1 MMLDIWF
8 AEGMKSSKG
17 QWIPGNRGL
26 QDSITWE
33 TLVDAL
39 SSLDRIPF
47 ERMADH
53 VKDLK
58 GDEADKPWKK
68 GNECWIPALL
78 KTDAEGNTLGRSA
91 AAIVHYS
98 CVVLDIDEGC
108 DAAVVEAGLQAHDL
122 AFFIHTTYR
131 HNRLEEGTDRIR
143 VVVPLDRPVEGIAQY
158 KAVSYQVAL
167 LAGGGELPAGFDPA
181 SSNYSQAFWLPACPP
196 ERADQS
202 FHITNPGKPYEWH
215 SPDLL
220 DTEAQLPNPGDEVAD
235 RQPITMQMIMPQVL
249 EGSRNDTLF
258 RSLCQWLREQPK
270 LPPAADV
277 VAAGVAMM
285 QDRRTFPKPLQN
297 NEVRAVALS
306 ALKAIQK
313 EAPDKIVLPD
323 LIVLSDLKAQPVEW
337 LIDGQLVLGEL
348 TIIQGLPKSGKSL
361 VCMHWAAE
369 LSKQGIKTLISHA
382 EDSPERTLTP
392 RQWAAGAV
400 PGHVLLIP
408 DEALM
413 ELPEGTAILRQYI
426 IKVDAKLVFI
436 DAINNW
442 MPSKGVENDRFLR
455 HCLQPLAKL
464 AQELNIAIVASRHFT
479 KDGNNTDAMSRGS
492 GGQAYTAVARQIMQV
507 VGGEENSHPEY
518 PDHVLLSTVT
528 GQHIAKAT
536 TWAFKRTA
544 IEMPMEEK
552 SAWVPY
558 LKAGVEV
565 PLSAS
570 EILKAVSP
578 LHKTNSRKGNCAAA
592 IIEELNAAGGR
603 MLTGML
609 RETMIATHQY
619 PPATYERALKAL
631 GDERKIETRRGRNQE
646 VSLIV

>member
-8 AEGMKSSKG
+8 AEGMKSGVK
-17 QWIPGNRGL
+17 WIPETIGK

-33 TLVDAL
+33 TLVAL
-39 SSLDRIPF
+39 FQDPAIPALIPF
-47 ERMADH
+47 EPTP
-53 VKDLK
+53 
-58 GDEADKPWKK
+58 GEPDKAWKK

-78 KTDAEGNTLGRSA
+78 KTDAEGNPLKREGIS
-91 AAIVHYS
+91 IVHYS

-108 DAAVVEAGLQAHDL
+108 DAASVEDALLAHDL
-122 AFFIHTTYR
+122 SFIIHSTYS
-131 HNRLEEGTDRIR
+131 HKWKQEETDRIR
-143 VVVPLDRPVEGIAQY
+143 VVIPLDRPVEGKDQY
-158 KAVSYQVAL
+158 KAVVKEVAL
-167 LAGGGELPAGFDPA
+167 LAGYGKLPVGFDPA
-181 SSNYSQAFWLPACPP
+181 SASYSQAFWLPACPP
-196 ERADQS
+196 ERADQY
-202 FHITNPGKPYEWH
+202 FCIHNTKEPYKWH

-220 DTEAQLPNPGDEVAD
+220 DGNGEYDPQLPNPGDEVAD

-285 QDRRTFPKPLQN
+285 QDRRTFPKPLPN

-306 ALKAIQK
+306 ALKAMQK

-592 IIEELNAAGGR
+592 IIDELNAAGGR
-603 MLTGML
+603 MLTGLL
-609 RETMIATHQY
+609 RENMIATHLY
-619 PPATYERALKAL
+619 PSATYERALKAL
-631 GDERKIETRRGRNQE
+631 VEEGKIETRRGRNQE
-646 VSLIV
+646 VSLVV

>member
-1 MMLDIWF
+1 
-8 AEGMKSSKG
+8 
-17 QWIPGNRGL
+17 
-26 QDSITWE
+26 
-33 TLVDAL
+33 
-39 SSLDRIPF
+39 
-47 ERMADH
+47 
-53 VKDLK
+53 
-58 GDEADKPWKK
+58 
-68 GNECWIPALL
+68 
-78 KTDAEGNTLGRSA
+78 
-91 AAIVHYS
+91 
-98 CVVLDIDEGC
+98 VLDIDEGG
-108 DAAVVEAGLQAHDL
+108 DAAAVEAALQARDL
-122 AFFIHTTYR
+122 AFIIHSTYR
-131 HNRLEEGTDRIR
+131 HNRLEEGTDRFR
-143 VVVPLDRPVEGIAQY
+143 VVVPLDRPVEGETQY
-158 KAVSYQVAL
+158 KAVLDQVAL
-167 LAGGGELPAGFDPA
+167 LAGGGEFPAGFDPA
-181 SSNYSQAFWLPACPP
+181 SRNYSQAFWFPSYPP
-196 ERADQS
+196 ERANQS
-202 FHITNPGKPYEWH
+202 FRITNNGKTYEWH

-220 DTEAQLPNPGDEVAD
+220 DTEAHLPNPGDEVAD

-400 PGHVLLIP
+400 PEHVLLIP

-413 ELPEGTAILRQYI
+413 ELPEGITILRQYI
-426 IKVDAKLVFI
+426 IKEDAKLVFI

-455 HCLQPLAKL
+455 SCLQPLAKL

-492 GGQAYTAVARQIMQV
+492 GGQAYTAVARQVMQV

-592 IIEELNAAGGR
+592 IIDELNAAGGR

-646 VSLIV
+646 VSLVV

>member
-1 MMLDIWF
+1 MTFDIWF
-8 AEGMKSSKG
+8 ATGMELKDG
-17 QWIPGNRGL
+17 RWIPGNHGA

-39 SSLDRIPF
+39 TFDEIPF

-68 GNECWIPALL
+68 GDGCWIPALL
-78 KTDAEGNTLGRSA
+78 KTDAEGNTLGRKKDS
-91 AAIVHYS
+91 IVHYS
-98 CVVLDIDEGC
+98 CIVLDIDEGG
-108 DAAVVEAGLQAHDL
+108 DAAAVEAALQARDL
-122 AFFIHTTYR
+122 AFIIHSTYS
-131 HNRLEEGTDRIR
+131 HNRLEEGTDRFR
-143 VVVPLDRPVEGIAQY
+143 VVVPLDRPVEGETQY
-158 KAVSYQVAL
+158 KVVLDQVAL
-167 LAGGGELPAGFDPA
+167 LAGGGEFPAGFDPA
-181 SSNYSQAFWLPACPP
+181 SRNYSQAFWFPSYPP
-196 ERADQS
+196 ERANQS
-202 FHITNPGKPYEWH
+202 FRITNNGKPYEWH

-220 DTEAQLPNPGDEVAD
+220 DIEAQLPNHSDAVAD

-400 PGHVLLIP
+400 PEHVLLIP

-413 ELPEGTAILRQYI
+413 ELPEGITILRQYI

-455 HCLQPLAKL
+455 SCLQPLAKL

-492 GGQAYTAVARQIMQV
+492 GGQAYTAVARQVMQV

-592 IIEELNAAGGR
+592 IIDELNAAGGR

-646 VSLIV
+646 VSLVV

>member
-1 MMLDIWF
+1 MTFDIWF
-8 AEGMKSSKG
+8 ATGMELKDG
-17 QWIPGNRGL
+17 RWIPGNHGA

-39 SSLDRIPF
+39 TFDEIPF

-68 GNECWIPALL
+68 GDGCWIPALL
-78 KTDAEGNTLGRSA
+78 KTDAEGNTLGRKKDSV
-91 AAIVHYS
+91 VHYS
-98 CVVLDIDEGC
+98 CIVLDIDEGG
-108 DAAVVEAGLQAHDL
+108 DAAAVEAALQARDL
-122 AFFIHTTYR
+122 AFIIHSTYR
-131 HNRLEEGTDRIR
+131 HNRLEEGTDRFR
-143 VVVPLDRPVEGIAQY
+143 VVVPLDRPVEGETQY
-158 KAVSYQVAL
+158 KAVLDQVAL
-167 LAGGGELPAGFDPA
+167 LAGGGEFPAGFDPA
-181 SSNYSQAFWLPACPP
+181 SRNYSQAFWFPSYPP
-196 ERADQS
+196 ERANQS
-202 FHITNPGKPYEWH
+202 FRITNNGKTYEWH

-400 PGHVLLIP
+400 PEHVLLIP

-413 ELPEGTAILRQYI
+413 ELPEGITILRQYI
-426 IKVDAKLVFI
+426 IKEDAKLVFI

-455 HCLQPLAKL
+455 SCLQPLAKL

-492 GGQAYTAVARQIMQV
+492 GGQAYTAVARQVMQV

-592 IIEELNAAGGR
+592 IIDELNAAGGR

-646 VSLIV
+646 VSLVV

>member
-8 AEGMKSSKG
+8 AEGMKSGVK
-17 QWIPGNRGL
+17 WIPETIGK

-33 TLVDAL
+33 TLVAL
-39 SSLDRIPF
+39 FQDPAIPALIPF
-47 ERMADH
+47 EPTP
-53 VKDLK
+53 
-58 GDEADKPWKK
+58 GEPDKAWKK

-78 KTDAEGNTLGRSA
+78 KTDAEGNPLKREGIS
-91 AAIVHYS
+91 IVHYS

-108 DAAVVEAGLQAHDL
+108 DAASVEDALLAHDL
-122 AFFIHTTYR
+122 SFIIHSTYS
-131 HNRLEEGTDRIR
+131 HKWKQEETDRIR
-143 VVVPLDRPVEGIAQY
+143 VVVPLDRPVEGKDKY
-158 KAVSYQVAL
+158 KDVVKEVAL
-167 LAGGGELPAGFDPA
+167 LAGYGKLPVGFDPA
-181 SSNYSQAFWLPACPP
+181 SASYSQAFWLPACPP
-196 ERADQS
+196 ERADQY
-202 FHITNPGKPYEWH
+202 FCIHNTKEPYKWH

-220 DTEAQLPNPGDEVAD
+220 DGNGEYDPQLPNPGDEVAD

-285 QDRRTFPKPLQN
+285 QDRRTFPKPLPN

-306 ALKAIQK
+306 ALKAMQK

-592 IIEELNAAGGR
+592 IIDELNAAGGR
-603 MLTGML
+603 MLTGLL
-609 RETMIATHQY
+609 RENMIATHLY
-619 PPATYERALKAL
+619 PSATYERALKAL
-631 GDERKIETRRGRNQE
+631 VEEGKIETRRGRNQE
-646 VSLIV
+646 VSLVV

>member
-1 MMLDIWF
+1 MMLDIWMGAGIRTHKCF
-8 AEGMKSSKG
+8 APAVNGLNVPT
-17 QWIPGNRGL
+17 QWAGLVKQLSTPHLIDFVPSPGEPNK
-26 QDSITWE
+26 
-33 TLVDAL
+33 A
-39 SSLDRIPF
+39 
-47 ERMADH
+47 
-53 VKDLK
+53 
-58 GDEADKPWKK
+58 WKK

-78 KTDAEGNTLGRSA
+78 KTDPETGKPLTREGDS
-91 AAIVHYS
+91 IVHYS
-98 CVVLDIDEGC
+98 CVVLDIDDGC
-108 DAAVVEAGLQAHDL
+108 DATLVATALQEHDL
-122 AFFIHTTYR
+122 AFALHSTYS
-131 HNRLEEGTDRIR
+131 HNRLEDHTDRIR
-143 VVVPLDRPVEGIAQY
+143 VVVPLNSPVEGKTQY
-158 KAVSYQVAL
+158 KDVVKQVAL

-181 SSNYSQAFWLPACPP
+181 SASYSQAFWLPACPP
-196 ERADQS
+196 ERLEQ
-202 FHITNPGKPYEWH
+202 FIFRTHTGKPYEWY
-215 SPDLL
+215 STDLL
-220 DTEAQLPNPGDEVAD
+220 DGNDEYDPQLPNPGDEVAD
-235 RQPITMQMIMPQVL
+235 RQPVPLQHIPKVV
-249 EGSRNDTLF
+249 EGRRNDTLF
-258 RSLCQWLREQPK
+258 RSLTAWLRELPK
-270 LPPAADV
+270 LPPPADV
-277 VAAGVAMM
+277 VAYGIAMM
-285 QDRRTFPKPLQN
+285 HGDRDTFPKPLPN
-297 NEVRAVALS
+297 HEIRVVALS
-306 ALKAIQK
+306 ARKAMEK
-313 EAPDKIVLPD
+313 EAPDKVDRPP
-323 LIVLSDLKAQPVEW
+323 LIVLSNLKAQPVEW

-400 PGHVLLIP
+400 PEHVLLIP

-413 ELPEGTAILRQYI
+413 ELPEGTAILKQYI
-426 IKVDAKLVFI
+426 LEVDAKLVFI

-455 HCLQPLAKL
+455 YCLQPLAKL

-558 LKAGVEV
+558 LKAGTEV

-592 IIEELNAAGGR
+592 ILSELEAASGR
-603 MLTGML
+603 MLTSVL
-609 RETMIATHQY
+609 RETMIATQLY

-631 GDERKIETRRGRNQE
+631 VDEGKLQTQRGRNGE
-646 VSLIV
+646 VSLVV

>member
-1 MMLDIWF
+1 MTFDIWL
-8 AEGMKSSKG
+8 AAGMKSSEGK
-17 QWIPGNRGL
+17 WVPGVYGEL
-26 QDSITWE
+26 YTLTWDE
-33 TLVDAL
+33 LVLRFATPEI
-39 SSLDRIPF
+39 IPF
-47 ERMADH
+47 EPSP
-53 VKDLK
+53 
-58 GDEADKPWKK
+58 DEPTKAFIK
-68 GNECWIPALL
+68 GNRCWMPALF
-78 KTDAEGNTLGRSA
+78 KTNTEGTPLRRKA
-91 AAIVHYS
+91 ASIVHYS
-98 CVVLDIDEGC
+98 CITLDLDGC
-108 DAAVVEAGLQAHDL
+108 DVELVATALLELDL
-122 AFFIHTTYR
+122 SFIIHSTYS
-131 HNRLEEGTDRIR
+131 HNREMEGTDRVR
-143 VVVPLDRPVEGIAQY
+143 VVVPLDRPVGNEQY
-158 KAVSYQVAL
+158 KAVVRSVAL
-167 LAGGGELPAGFDPA
+167 LAGGRELPAGFDDA
-181 SSNYSQAFWLPACPP
+181 SGSTSQAFWMPACPP
-196 ERADQS
+196 EQLHQYIHAT
-202 FHITNPGKPYEWH
+202 HTGKAYEWVTD
-215 SPDLL
+215 DLL
-220 DTEAQLPNPGDEVAD
+220 DGNGEYDPQLPTPRDAVAD
-235 RQPITMQMIMPQVL
+235 RQPRTMKMITPQVV
-249 EGSRNDTLF
+249 EGRRNNTLF
-258 RSLCQWLREQPK
+258 RSLCAWMREQPK

-277 VAAGVAMM
+277 VAYGIAMM
-285 QDRRTFPKPLQN
+285 HGDRETFPKPLPN
-297 NEVRAVALS
+297 HEIRAVALS
-306 ALKAIQK
+306 ARKDMQK
-313 EAPDKIVLPD
+313 EAPEKIDRPP
-323 LIVLSDLKAQPVEW
+323 LIVLSDLTAQPVEW

-392 RQWAAGAV
+392 RQRAAGAV
-400 PGHVLLIP
+400 PEHVLLIP

-413 ELPEGTAILRQYI
+413 ELPEGTAILKQYI
-426 IKVDAKLVFI
+426 LEVDAKLVFI

-544 IEMPMEEK
+544 IEMPMGEK

-558 LKAGVEV
+558 LLKGTEV

-592 IIEELNAAGGR
+592 IVAELDAAGGR
-603 MLTGML
+603 MLTGVL
-609 RETMIATHQY
+609 RETMLITHQY
-619 PPATYERALKAL
+619 PSATYERALKGLA
-631 GDERKIETRRGRNQE
+631 DEGKIQTRRGRNQE
-646 VSLIV
+646 VSLVV

>member
-8 AEGMKSSKG
+8 AEGFPTRKCYAP
-17 QWIPGNRGL
+17 QNFGNNT
-26 QDSITWE
+26 SMEWAAF
-33 TLVDAL
+33 VDML
-39 SSLDRIPF
+39 R
-47 ERMADH
+47 
-53 VKDLK
+53 
-58 GDEADKPWKK
+58 KPEIIDFVPSPDDPKKAWKK
-68 GNECWIPALL
+68 GSKCFIAGLL
-78 KTDAEGNTLGRSA
+78 KDDPQTNQAHREAKGIL
-91 AAIVHYS
+91 HYS
-98 CVVLDIDEGC
+98 FVVLDLDGC
-108 DAAVVEAGLQAHDL
+108 DAEKVAAALLNSDL
-122 AFFIHTTYR
+122 SFAIYPTYS
-131 HNRLEEGTDRIR
+131 HNPEQDGSDRVR
-143 VVVPLDRPVEGIAQY
+143 VVVPLHHPVGNEQY
-158 KAVSYQVAL
+158 KAVVRSVAL
-167 LAGGGELPAGFDPA
+167 LAGGGELPAGYDE
-181 SSNYSQAFWLPACPP
+181 SSESTSQPWWMPACPP
-196 ERADQS
+196 EREHLYWCAE
-202 FHITNPGKPYEWH
+202 HTGKAYEWVTD
-215 SPDLL
+215 DLL
-220 DTEAQLPNPGDEVAD
+220 DGNGESDPQLPNPGDAVAD
-235 RQPITMQMIMPQVL
+235 RQPRTMEMITPQVV
-249 EGSRNDTLF
+249 EGRRNNTLF
-258 RSLCQWLREQPK
+258 RSLCAWMREQPK

-277 VAAGVAMM
+277 VAQGIAMM
-285 QDRRTFPKPLQN
+285 QARGTFPKPLPN
-297 NEVRAVALS
+297 HEVRAVALS
-306 ALKAIQK
+306 AWKDMKK
-313 EAPDKIVLPD
+313 EAPEKIDRPP
-323 LIVLSDLKAQPVEW
+323 LIVLSALTAQPVEW

-400 PGHVLLIP
+400 PEHVLLIP

-413 ELPEGTAILRQYI
+413 ELPEGTEILKQYI
-426 IKVDAKLVFI
+426 LEVDAKLVFI

-536 TWAFKRTA
+536 TWAFQRTA
-544 IEMPMEEK
+544 IEMPMGEK

-558 LKAGVEV
+558 LKNGVEV

-592 IIEELNAAGGR
+592 IVAELDAAGGR
-603 MLTGML
+603 MLTGVL
-609 RETMIATHQY
+609 RETMLITHQY
-619 PPATYERALKAL
+619 PSATYERALKGLA
-631 GDERKIETRRGRNQE
+631 DEGKIQTRRGRNQE
-646 VSLIV
+646 VSLVV

>member
-1 MMLDIWF
+1 
-8 AEGMKSSKG
+8 
-17 QWIPGNRGL
+17 
-26 QDSITWE
+26 
-33 TLVDAL
+33 VDAL
-39 SSLDRIPF
+39 TFDEIPF

-68 GNECWIPALL
+68 GDGCWIPALL
-78 KTDAEGNTLGRSA
+78 KTDAEGNTLGRKKES
-91 AAIVHYS
+91 IVHYS
-98 CVVLDIDEGC
+98 CIVLDIDEGG
-108 DAAVVEAGLQAHDL
+108 DAAAVEAALQARDL
-122 AFFIHTTYR
+122 AFIIHSTYR
-131 HNRLEEGTDRIR
+131 HNRLEEGTDRFR
-143 VVVPLDRPVEGIAQY
+143 VVVPLDRPVEGETQY
-158 KAVSYQVAL
+158 KVVLDQVAL
-167 LAGGGELPAGFDPA
+167 LAGGGEFPAGFDPA
-181 SSNYSQAFWLPACPP
+181 SRNYSQAFWFPSYPP
-196 ERADQS
+196 ERANQS
-202 FHITNPGKPYEWH
+202 FRITNNGKPYEWH

-220 DTEAQLPNPGDEVAD
+220 DIEAQLPNHSDAVAD

-400 PGHVLLIP
+400 PEHVLLIP

-413 ELPEGTAILRQYI
+413 ELPEGITILRQYI

-455 HCLQPLAKL
+455 SCLQPLAKL

-492 GGQAYTAVARQIMQV
+492 GGQAYTAVARQVMQV

-592 IIEELNAAGGR
+592 IIDELNAAGGR

-646 VSLIV
+646 VSLVV

>member
-1 MMLDIWF
+1 MTFDIWF
-8 AEGMKSSKG
+8 ATGKELPDGR
-17 QWIPGNRGL
+17 WIPGNHGS
-26 QDSITWE
+26 QVAITWE

-39 SSLDRIPF
+39 SFDEIPF

-68 GNECWIPALL
+68 GDGCWIPALL
-78 KTDAEGNTLGRSA
+78 KTDAEGKPLGREKKS
-91 AAIVHYS
+91 IVHYS
-98 CVVLDIDEGC
+98 CIVLDVDEGG
-108 DAAVVEAGLQAHDL
+108 DAAAVEDALLVHDL
-122 AFFIHTTYR
+122 AFFIHSTYR
-131 HNRLEEGTDRIR
+131 HNRLDEGTDRFR
-143 VVVPLDRPVEGIAQY
+143 VVVPLDRPVEGETQY
-158 KAVSYQVAL
+158 KAVLDQVAL

-181 SSNYSQAFWLPACPP
+181 SRNYSQAFWFPSYPP

-202 FHITNPGKPYEWH
+202 FRITNTGKPYEWH
-215 SPDLL
+215 LPDLL
-220 DTEAQLPNPGDEVAD
+220 NTDPQLPNPGDEVAD
-235 RQPITMQMIMPQVL
+235 RQPITMQMIMPQVV
-249 EGSRNDTLF
+249 EGRRNDTLF
-258 RSLCQWLREQPK
+258 RSLCAWMREQPT
-270 LPPAADV
+270 LPLAADV

-285 QDRRTFPKPLQN
+285 QDRRTFPKPLPN

-306 ALKAIQK
+306 ALKAMQK

-426 IKVDAKLVFI
+426 IKEDAKLVFI

-455 HCLQPLAKL
+455 SCLQPLAKL

-536 TWAFKRTA
+536 TWAFQRTA

-558 LKAGVEV
+558 LKAGTEV

-592 IIEELNAAGGR
+592 IVAELDAAGGR
-603 MLTGML
+603 MLTGVL
-609 RETMIATHQY
+609 RETMLVTHQY
-619 PPATYERALKAL
+619 PSATYERALKGLA
-631 GDERKIETRRGRNQE
+631 DEGKIETRRGRNQE
-646 VSLIV
+646 VSLVV

>member
-8 AEGMKSSKG
+8 AEGMKSGVK
-17 QWIPGNRGL
+17 WIPETIGK

-33 TLVDAL
+33 TLVAL
-39 SSLDRIPF
+39 FQDPAIPALIPF
-47 ERMADH
+47 EPTP
-53 VKDLK
+53 
-58 GDEADKPWKK
+58 GEPDKAWKK

-78 KTDAEGNTLGRSA
+78 KTDAEGNPLKREGIS
-91 AAIVHYS
+91 IVHYS

-108 DAAVVEAGLQAHDL
+108 DAASVEDALLAHDL
-122 AFFIHTTYR
+122 SFIIHSTYS
-131 HNRLEEGTDRIR
+131 HKWKQEETDRIR
-143 VVVPLDRPVEGIAQY
+143 VVIPLDRPVEGKDQY
-158 KAVSYQVAL
+158 KAVVKEVAL
-167 LAGGGELPAGFDPA
+167 LAGYGKLPVGFDPA
-181 SSNYSQAFWLPACPP
+181 SASYSQAFWLPACPP
-196 ERADQS
+196 ERADQY
-202 FHITNPGKPYEWH
+202 FCIHNTKEPYKWH

-220 DTEAQLPNPGDEVAD
+220 DGNGEYDPQLPNPGDEVAD

-285 QDRRTFPKPLQN
+285 QDRRTFPKPLPN

-306 ALKAIQK
+306 ALKAMQK

-603 MLTGML
+603 MLTGLL
-609 RETMIATHQY
+609 RENMIATHLY
-619 PPATYERALKAL
+619 PSATYERALKAL
-631 GDERKIETRRGRNQE
+631 VEEGKIETRRGRNQE
-646 VSLIV
+646 VSLVV

>member
-1 MMLDIWF
+1 MSFDIWF
-8 AEGMKSSKG
+8 ATGMELKDG
-17 QWIPGNRGL
+17 RWIPGNHGA

-39 SSLDRIPF
+39 TFDEIPF

-68 GNECWIPALL
+68 GDGCWIPALL
-78 KTDAEGNTLGRSA
+78 KTDAEGNTLGRKKDS
-91 AAIVHYS
+91 IVHYS
-98 CVVLDIDEGC
+98 CIVLDIDEGG
-108 DAAVVEAGLQAHDL
+108 DAAAVEAALQARDL
-122 AFFIHTTYR
+122 AFIIHSTYR
-131 HNRLEEGTDRIR
+131 HNRLEEGTDRFR
-143 VVVPLDRPVEGIAQY
+143 VVVPLDRPVEGETQY
-158 KAVSYQVAL
+158 KVVLDQVAL
-167 LAGGGELPAGFDPA
+167 LAGGGEFPAGFDPA
-181 SSNYSQAFWLPACPP
+181 SRNYSQAFWFPSYPP
-196 ERADQS
+196 ERANQS
-202 FHITNPGKPYEWH
+202 FRITNNGKTYEWH

-220 DTEAQLPNPGDEVAD
+220 DTEAQLPNPGNEVAD

-400 PGHVLLIP
+400 PEHVLLIP

-413 ELPEGTAILRQYI
+413 ELPEGITILRQYI
-426 IKVDAKLVFI
+426 IKEDAKLVFI

-455 HCLQPLAKL
+455 SCLQPLAKL

-592 IIEELNAAGGR
+592 IIDELNAAGGR

-646 VSLIV
+646 VSLVV

>member
-1 MMLDIWF
+1 
-8 AEGMKSSKG
+8 
-17 QWIPGNRGL
+17 
-26 QDSITWE
+26 
-33 TLVDAL
+33 
-39 SSLDRIPF
+39 
-47 ERMADH
+47 
-53 VKDLK
+53 
-58 GDEADKPWKK
+58 
-68 GNECWIPALL
+68 
-78 KTDAEGNTLGRSA
+78 
-91 AAIVHYS
+91 
-98 CVVLDIDEGC
+98 
-108 DAAVVEAGLQAHDL
+108 
-122 AFFIHTTYR
+122 
-131 HNRLEEGTDRIR
+131 
-143 VVVPLDRPVEGIAQY
+143 
-158 KAVSYQVAL
+158 
-167 LAGGGELPAGFDPA
+167 
-181 SSNYSQAFWLPACPP
+181 
-196 ERADQS
+196 
-202 FHITNPGKPYEWH
+202 
-215 SPDLL
+215 
-220 DTEAQLPNPGDEVAD
+220 
-235 RQPITMQMIMPQVL
+235 
-249 EGSRNDTLF
+249 
-258 RSLCQWLREQPK
+258 
-270 LPPAADV
+270 
-277 VAAGVAMM
+277 
-285 QDRRTFPKPLQN
+285 
-297 NEVRAVALS
+297 
-306 ALKAIQK
+306 
-313 EAPDKIVLPD
+313 
-323 LIVLSDLKAQPVEW
+323 VEW

-400 PGHVLLIP
+400 PEHVLLIP

-413 ELPEGTAILRQYI
+413 ELPEGITILRQYI
-426 IKVDAKLVFI
+426 IKEDAKLVFI

-455 HCLQPLAKL
+455 SCLQPLAKL

-492 GGQAYTAVARQIMQV
+492 GGQAYTAVARQVMQV

-592 IIEELNAAGGR
+592 IIDELNAAGGR

-646 VSLIV
+646 VSLVV